1 MPYPQVQILVCAN
14 ERPPG
19 AEKPSCGPRGGAE
32 VYRRFKDAIRA
43 RGLRERMIVT
53 RTGCLKHC
61 SLGVTV
67 AVWPWNLW
75 YRGVTVDDVDE
86 ILDAAAGSDPGGAG
100 RVVERLRLPEDAPFE

>member
-1 MPYPQVQILVCAN
+1 MPYPRVQILVCAN

-32 VYRRFKDAIRA
+32 VYRRFKDAIRE

-61 SLGVTV
+61 SHGVTV
-67 AVWPWNLW
+67 GVWPWNLW
-75 YRGVTVDDVDE
+75 YRGVTVGDVDA
-86 ILDAAAGSDPGGAG
+86 ILDAAAASDPAG
-100 RVVERLRLPEDAPFE
+100 PGRAVERLRLPEDAPFE